1 MLRTMIEQ
9 APIIFAPSLKSVI
22 WGGSRICSYKGIP
35 QPDAKIGESWEVSA
49 LPGHESVVESGPY
62 AGSKLSELVAAFGA
76 ELLGDAVAERYGGKF
91 PLLVK
96 FLDVCHNIS
105 VQVHPRDE
113 LAMARH
119 NAPGK
124 NEMWYIVDSDP
135 GAKVCVGF
143 NQKISHDEYEL
154 HVAEGSVESILAE
167 HESNPGDVFYLPAG
181 RVHTIGPG
189 NLVAEIQD
197 ASDIT
202 YRIFDY
208 NRLDSEGKPRELH
221 TDLAR
226 EAIDYEHYDNY
237 KLAPVADTVNDVE
250 LVHFPH
256 FCVHRLLVDGTMD
269 LHFSTDSFT
278 VLMCVRGEARLRY
291 AGGEMT
297 LRAGRTVLCPAVLT
311 DISLDGKATV
321 LYSRAN

>member
-1 MLRTMIEQ
+1 MCGFVSRPFYLLRTMIEQ

-76 ELLGDAVAERYGGKF
+76 ELLGAAVAERYGGKF

-143 NQKISHDEYEL
+143 NQKISHDDTPSWL
-154 HVAEGSVESILAE
+154 KTPPLRRVPLWAPPLTAARIGASPWWPAES
-167 HESNPGDVFYLPAG
+167 P
-181 RVHTIGPG
+181 
-189 NLVAEIQD
+189 
-197 ASDIT
+197 
-202 YRIFDY
+202 
-208 NRLDSEGKPRELH
+208 
-221 TDLAR
+221 
-226 EAIDYEHYDNY
+226 
-237 KLAPVADTVNDVE
+237 
-250 LVHFPH
+250 
-256 FCVHRLLVDGTMD
+256 
-269 LHFSTDSFT
+269 
-278 VLMCVRGEARLRY
+278 
-291 AGGEMT
+291 
-297 LRAGRTVLCPAVLT
+297 
-311 DISLDGKATV
+311 
-321 LYSRAN
+321 

>member
-9 APIIFAPSLKSVI
+9 APIVFAPSLKSVI

-96 FLDVCHNIS
+96 FLDASSYLS
-105 VQVHPRDE
+105 VQVHPCDAI
-113 LAMARH
+113 AMARH
-119 NAPGK
+119 NSAGK
-124 NEMWYIVDSDP
+124 TEMWYVVESEPD
-135 GAKVCVGF
+135 AKVCVGF
-143 NQKISHDEYEL
+143 NRKISREEYEH
-154 HVAEGSVESILAE
+154 HVADGTVESILAE
-167 HESNPGDVFYLPAG
+167 HQSRPGDVFFLPAG

-189 NLVAEIQD
+189 NLVAEIQE

-237 KLAPVADTVNDVE
+237 KLAPVSDMVADAE
-250 LVHFPH
+250 LVQCPYFS
-256 FCVHRLLVDGTMD
+256 VNRLLVDGSMD
-269 LHFSTDSFT
+269 LHFSIDSFT